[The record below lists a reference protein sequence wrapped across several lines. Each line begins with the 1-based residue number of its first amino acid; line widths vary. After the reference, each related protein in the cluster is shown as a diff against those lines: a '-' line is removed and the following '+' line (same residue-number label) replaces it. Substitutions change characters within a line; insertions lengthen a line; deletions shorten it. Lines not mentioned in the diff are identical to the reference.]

1 MAKKGQRFKSYS
13 FETKLQAVR
22 MRMEGKTKREIAA
35 ELEIVDK
42 DHIKKWMRQYREHGE
57 SALID
62 KRGRKQKSYTDQERY
77 IKKLEMENAI
87 LKKWIQ
93 ITKEEV

>member
-1 MAKKGQRFKSYS
+1 
-13 FETKLQAVR
+13 
-22 MRMEGKTKREIAA
+22 MRMEGKLKRDIAA
-35 ELEIVDK
+35 ELGIVDK
-42 DHIKKWMRQYREHGE
+42 DQIKVWMCQYRKYGE

-62 KRGRKQKSYTDQERY
+62 KRGRKQEAYTDQERY
-77 IKKLEMENAI
+77 IKRLEMENAI